1 METNHQ
7 DTAPEASP
15 ETPKGSNW
23 GKRLAIGGIAVIAL
37 AGVGVAGALSQDYG
51 GERMHRFGM
60 GQGGP
65 GMHMQGG
72 PGMHMQAT
80 PAAFGHGMGFGGRG
94 MGRIL
99 DEVDATKEQEDQIE
113 AIMDKVHDEVRPIM
127 RSFRD
132 TRDDVAELLGAAT
145 IDRAAA
151 ETLRAE
157 RVAAMDEASKKI
169 TAALLDAAEVL
180 TPEQR
185 TKLLEHFED
194 RGRRGRW

>member
-1 METNHQ
+1 METNSHE
-7 DTAPEASP
+7 TAGQAGS
-15 ETPKGSNW
+15 ETPNTRNW
-23 GKRLAIGGIAVIAL
+23 SKRLVIGGLAIAAL

-51 GERMHRFGM
+51 GERMQRFGM
-60 GQGGP
+60 GHGGP

-72 PGMHMQAT
+72 PGMHMQAS

-94 MGRIL
+94 MSRIL
-99 DEVDATKEQEDQIE
+99 GQVDATKEQEDKIE

-132 TRDDVAELLGAAT
+132 TRDDVAKLLGAAT

-157 RVAAMDEASKKI
+157 RVAAMDEASRKV

-185 TKLLEHFED
+185 TKLVEHFEG
-194 RGRRGRW
+194 RGGRGRW